1 MAHTIQECD
10 CKIQQYWCFRDVITY
25 EEGILYKGIR
35 IIMLQSTRAIT
46 LQELHQGHYAVDKMN
61 LQAKEAGY
69 WPGISKYIKATY
81 HKCEICAKFARTQQ
95 KEMLQ
100 YVETPQAAWEQLG
113 IDTFTLKN
121 THYLLVVDYFS
132 WFPGIQKL
140 QSLLS
145 TTIIKHLKEIFTEIG
160 IPWCIVSDG
169 STQFQAQEFKD
180 FMHRWDIQ
188 HRVTSPTNAQSN
200 GQAERFIQTIRNS
213 LNKAME
219 GGEDLHLAILSYIST
234 PLNHNLPSPA
244 ELLNSRKFR

>member
-1 MAHTIQECD
+1 
-10 CKIQQYWCFRDVITY
+10 
-25 EEGILYKGIR
+25 
-35 IIMLQSTRAIT
+35 
-46 LQELHQGHYAVDKMN
+46 MN
-61 LQAKEAGY
+61 LRAKEAVY
-69 WPGISKYIKATY
+69 WPGISEDIKATY
-81 HKCEICAKFARTQQ
+81 HKCEICTKFARTQQ

-100 YVETPQAAWEQLG
+100 YVKTPQTTWEQLG
-113 IDTFTLKN
+113 MDIFTLKN

-132 WFPGIQKL
+132 RFPVIRKL
-140 QSLLS
+140 QSLHS

-169 STQFQAQEFKD
+169 GTQFTAQEFKD

-200 GQAERFIQTIRNS
+200 GQAEWFIQTIKNS

-234 PLNHNLPSPA
+234 PLNHNLPSLA
-244 ELLNSRKFR
+244 ELLNSRKF